1 VDAFIEAQ
9 KRLLETAGKQI
20 HVNVKTAQRAMNI
33 FTPIPGAGLADLTRQ
48 GVESFVTAQKALLD
62 VMTRPRPKPPVHTTV
77 HPKARPAA
85 HRVRVN

>member
-1 VDAFIEAQ
+1 
-9 KRLLETAGKQI
+9 
-20 HVNVKTAQRAMNI
+20 VNVKTAQRAMNI
-33 FTPIPGAGLADLTRQ
+33 FTPIPGTGLADLTRQ

-62 VMTRPRPKPPVHTTV
+62 VMTRPRPKPPVHAAV